1 MSGAA
6 RSGKEQLLRILLI
19 DDDEAEYILLGEMV
33 SSTPN
38 GDTLLGFD
46 VDWVSTYEQALAAF
60 ADCAYDVYLLDYRLG
75 PRTGLDLMR
84 EPVVRDCPR
93 PIIMLTGHDDYAIDM
108 AAMQLGA
115 ADYLVKGQLTRPS
128 LERSVRY
135 AVERRNVQRDLQRVV
150 QERTRDLA
158 LLEKQAQA
166 MNALQK
172 ATLSLLSTLDL
183 PLLMGQILDAAQE
196 AIPAAEQA
204 WLCLV
209 DQSVDRT
216 SGLAGILDD
225 VRVYEIELPGGTD
238 DPIKAIG
245 TGQTLLIADAR
256 EDPLLHAILP
266 EERRSGPVHSA
277 VIAPLARGQELFG
290 ALVLTSAWP
299 SSFSEATQGLLAS
312 FAATA
317 TAAIHNA
324 ILYREVQNLATVDP
338 LTRRLNRRTFFE
350 FGERELE
357 RARRYGRP
365 LSAIMLD
372 VDWFKRVNDI
382 YGHSAGDQ
390 VLVGIVERCCSV
402 IRRVDILGRYGGDE
416 FAIFLPEADRVLAS
430 EIANRVRN
438 AVFQSPI
445 TTDAGAIRVSV
456 SIGIAE
462 SSGETADVSSM
473 LKRADQALYES
484 KQAGRNTI
492 TVFADDG

>member
-1 MSGAA
+1 M
-6 RSGKEQLLRILLI
+6 RILLI

-33 SSTPN
+33 SSTPT
-38 GDTLLGFD
+38 GDTMLGFD

-60 ADCAYDVYLLDYRLG
+60 ADCAYDVYLVDYRLG

-84 EPVVRDCPR
+84 EPVARDCPR

-115 ADYLVKGQLTRPS
+115 ADYLVKGQLTLPV

-158 LLEKQAQA
+158 LLEKQTQA

-183 PLLMGQILDAAQE
+183 SLLMGQILDAAQE
-196 AIPAAEQA
+196 AIPAAEHA

-209 DQSVDRT
+209 DQPLNRQ
-216 SGLAGILDD
+216 SGLTGTRHDERIC
-225 VRVYEIELPGGTD
+225 EIELPGGPD

-256 EDPLLHAILP
+256 EDALLRSLLP
-266 EERRSGPVHSA
+266 DERRGSVHSA
-277 VIAPLARGQELFG
+277 VIAPLARGQESFG
-290 ALVLTSAWP
+290 ALVLTSTWP
-299 SSFSEATQGLLAS
+299 SAFSEATRGLLAS

-317 TAAIHNA
+317 TAVIHNA
-324 ILYREVQNLATVDP
+324 ILYREIQNLATIDP

-372 VDWFKRVNDI
+372 VDWFKRVNDT

-402 IRRVDILGRYGGDE
+402 IRHVDILGRYGGDE
-416 FAIFLPEADRVLAS
+416 FAILLPEADRVLAS
-430 EIANRVRN
+430 EIAKRVRS
-438 AVFQSPI
+438 AVYQTPI
-445 TTDAGAIRVSV
+445 ATDAGAIRVSV

-462 SSGETADVSSM
+462 SSEEAIDVSSV

-492 TVFADDG
+492 TVFAKDG